1 MLNLLM
7 ESLGSVLSNP
17 LYIVA
22 IIFASL
28 GLAIALIAKK
38 VTKLVR
44 KTEEVKPD
52 DKLLL
57 MLKLAGLGMILFWFI
72 LLVIGGAVKM

>member
-1 MLNLLM
+1 MLL
-7 ESLGSVLSNP
+7 ESFSSVISNP

-22 IIFASL
+22 IILAAL
-28 GLAIALIAKK
+28 GLACALIAKK

-44 KTEEVKPD
+44 KTQDVKPD

-57 MLKLAGLGMILFWFI
+57 MLKVAGLGLILFGFI
-72 LLVIGGAVKM
+72 LLVIGGVVKM

>member
-1 MLNLLM
+1 MNMLL
-7 ESLGSVLSNP
+7 ETLGSVLSNP

-22 IIFASL
+22 IIFGSL
-28 GLAIALIAKK
+28 GLACALIAKK
-38 VTKLVR
+38 VTKLIR

-57 MLKLAGLGMILFWFI
+57 MIKLAGLALILLGFI
-72 LLVIGGAVKM
+72 LLVIGGVAKM

>member
-1 MLNLLM
+1 MLL
-7 ESLGSVLSNP
+7 ESFLSVISNP

-28 GLAIALIAKK
+28 GIACALIAKK
-38 VTKLVR
+38 VTKVVR

-57 MLKLAGLGMILFWFI
+57 VLKLAGLALILFGFI
-72 LLVIGGAVKM
+72 LLVIGGIIVV